1 MGRAELECHSVPMR
15 NALFDAPLHLVPA
28 DDSAPRDGDLLL
40 APQADGCCFIARHPG
55 DWQMSFRSADD
66 AVSFAMRYASTIGG
80 RVWVQRMHNEY
91 EPIDGGMTT
100 LAEAN

>member
-55 DWQMSFRSADD
+55 NWQMSFSTPAD
-66 AVSFAMRYASTIGG
+66 AVGFAVRYASRSGA
-80 RVWVQRMHNEY
+80 RVWVQRVNNQY
-91 EPIDGGMTT
+91 EAVDGGTTT